1 MTKEERANDYAEHNI
16 DKYTN
21 KYANIYNAYLKGAEE
36 ETKELKNEIDELK
49 AQLERAKVY
58 LKATSD
64 LLQKQNESHYV
75 LNLLET
81 TVFYDE
87 ADCDGYC
94 LKDDIDTFLE
104 MGV

>member
-1 MTKEERANDYAEHNI
+1 ME
-16 DKYTN
+16 
-21 KYANIYNAYLKGAEE
+21 
-36 ETKELKNEIDELK
+36 NEINELK
-49 AQLERAKVY
+49 AQVERAKVY

-64 LLQKQNESHYV
+64 LLQKQNESHHV

-94 LKDDIDTFLE
+94 LKDDIDGFLE

>member
-1 MTKEERANDYAEHNI
+1 MEDEV
-16 DKYTN
+16 DK
-21 KYANIYNAYLKGAEE
+21 
-36 ETKELKNEIDELK
+36 LK

-94 LKDDIDTFLE
+94 LKDDIDSFLE

>member
-1 MTKEERANDYAEHNI
+1 MENIVYNPSVDCYSLHQEMVNHSLQGEIMNVKIEND
-16 DKYTN
+16 K
-21 KYANIYNAYLKGAEE
+21 
-36 ETKELKNEIDELK
+36 LK

-64 LLQKQNESHYV
+64 LLQKQKESHYV

-94 LKDDIDTFLE
+94 LKDEIDTFLE

>member
-1 MTKEERANDYAEHNI
+1 MNNLMKN
-16 DKYTN
+16 N
-21 KYANIYNAYLKGAEE
+21 KIEK
-36 ETKELKNEIDELK
+36 IDE
-49 AQLERAKVY
+49 

-75 LNLLET
+75 FNLLET

-87 ADCDGYC
+87 ADCDEYC

-104 MGV
+104 IEV

>member
-1 MTKEERANDYAEHNI
+1 MENIIPNPSVDCYSLYQETVNHSLEGEIMNVKIEH
-16 DKYTN
+16 DK
-21 KYANIYNAYLKGAEE
+21 
-36 ETKELKNEIDELK
+36 LKNENDELK

>member
-1 MTKEERANDYAEHNI
+1 MENIVYNPSVDCYSLHQEMVNHSLQGEIVNVKIEND
-16 DKYTN
+16 K
-21 KYANIYNAYLKGAEE
+21 
-36 ETKELKNEIDELK
+36 LK

-94 LKDDIDTFLE
+94 LKDEIDTFLE

>member
-1 MTKEERANDYAEHNI
+1 MENI
-16 DKYTN
+16 IPNSSVDCYSLHQEMVN
-21 KYANIYNAYLKGAEE
+21 HSLQG
-36 ETKELKNEIDELK
+36 EILNVKIENDELK

-94 LKDDIDTFLE
+94 LKDDIDTFLKI
-104 MGV
+104 GN

>member
-1 MTKEERANDYAEHNI
+1 MKNIIPNPSVDCYSLHQEMVNCSLQGEIMNEKIENDKL
-16 DKYTN
+16 KYEN
-21 KYANIYNAYLKGAEE
+21 
-36 ETKELKNEIDELK
+36 DELK

-87 ADCDGYC
+87 VDCDGYC
-94 LKDDIDTFLE
+94 LKDDIDSFLE

>member
-1 MTKEERANDYAEHNI
+1 MENIISNPSVDCYSLHQEMINHSLQGEIVNVKIEND
-16 DKYTN
+16 K
-21 KYANIYNAYLKGAEE
+21 
-36 ETKELKNEIDELK
+36 LKNENDELK

-58 LKATSD
+58 LKATSN

-94 LKDDIDTFLE
+94 LKNDIDTFLE